1 MNIVVGTVTPVRLP
15 VTEPSTSVLIQNLG
29 TGIVYV
35 DGDPA
40 VTTSTGVK
48 IAAGTNLTIVGPDD
62 IGALY
67 LISDTA
73 ATDVRYLA

>member
-1 MNIVVGTVTPVRLP
+1 MNIVVGTVTPVALP
-15 VTEPSTSVLIQNLG
+15 VSEPSTSVLIQNLG
-29 TGIVYV
+29 TGNLYV
-35 DGDPA
+35 DGNSA

-48 IAAGTNLTIVGPDD
+48 IATGTSLTIIGPDD
-62 IGALY
+62 LGELF

>member
-1 MNIVVGTVTPVRLP
+1 MKIVVGTATPVLLP
-15 VTEPSTSVLIQNLG
+15 VVEPSASVLIQNLG

-40 VTTSTGVK
+40 VTTATGVK
-48 IAAGTNLTIVGPDD
+48 IAAGTTLTVVGPDSV
-62 IGALY
+62 GALY

>member
-1 MNIVVGTVTPVRLP
+1 MKIVVGTTPVLLP
-15 VTEPSTSVLIQNLG
+15 VVEPSSTVLIQNLG

-40 VTTSTGVK
+40 VTTATGVK
-48 IAAGTNLTIVGPDD
+48 IAAATTLTISGPDSV
-62 IGALY
+62 GALY

>member
-1 MNIVVGTVTPVRLP
+1 MKIVVGTVTPVLLP
-15 VTEPSTSVLIQNLG
+15 VGEPSDSVLIQNLG

-35 DGDPA
+35 DGNSA
-40 VTTSTGVK
+40 VTTATGVK
-48 IAAGTNLTIVGPDD
+48 IVSGATLIISGPNSV
-62 IGALY
+62 GALY

>member
-1 MNIVVGTVTPVRLP
+1 MKIVVGTVTPVLLP
-15 VTEPSTSVLIQNLG
+15 VVEPSASVLIQNLG

-40 VTTSTGVK
+40 VTTVTGVK
-48 IAAGTNLTIVGPDD
+48 IAAGTSLTVVGPDSV
-62 IGALY
+62 GALY

>member
-1 MNIVVGTVTPVRLP
+1 MNIVVGTVTPVLLP
-15 VTEPSTSVLIQNLG
+15 VAEGATSVLIQNLG
-29 TGIVYV
+29 TGNLYV
-35 DGDPA
+35 DGNPA

-48 IAAGTNLTIVGPDD
+48 IAAGTSLTIVGPDF
-62 IGALY
+62 IGAPY